1 MRTQQ
6 TNLIVLIALALPF
19 TLLAQTPINKTIPAQ
34 TGQTVVMHFDYPE
47 LIKVSTWDK
56 NEVLITGTISINNG
70 ENDDAFELITSTTGG
85 TISIRNEIRNMK
97 SLPQR
102 ITVVDGSQ
110 KMVFKNKEEL
120 KKYEAEHGK
129 RKYDVQSW
137 GVDMDIIIEVK
148 VPKNMETKVECVYG
162 MVEIKDFNGPLI
174 VDATYG
180 GVDAA
185 LVEKN
190 VGEVI
195 AETNYGDI
203 FTNFDTK
210 FGGDLS
216 RDEAFHTLVSAKPG
230 KGPKYIFDSKY
241 GNVYLRKAVQ

>member
-1 MRTQQ
+1 MK
-6 TNLIVLIALALPF
+6 
-19 TLLAQTPINKTIPAQ
+19 TLLALFIILAAVVLPGKQYAQTAINKTLPAQ
-34 TGQTVVMHFDYPE
+34 PGQSIVMHFDYPD

-56 NEVLITGTISINNG
+56 NEIAITGTVSINTG
-70 ENDDAFELITSTTGG
+70 ENDDAFELITSTTGS
-85 TISIRNEIRNMK
+85 TISIRNEIKNMK
-97 SLPQR
+97 NLPQR
-102 ITVVDGSQ
+102 ITIVDGAQ

-120 KKYEAEHGK
+120 KKYEAQNGK
-129 RKYDVQSW
+129 RKYDMQSW
-137 GVDMDIIIEVK
+137 GVDMDILIEIK

-190 VGEVI
+190 VGEVV

-203 FTNFDTK
+203 YTNFDTK
-210 FGGDLS
+210 FGGELS
-216 RDEAFHTLVSAKPG
+216 RNEAFHTLVMAKPG
-230 KGPKYIFDSKY
+230 KGPKYTFDSKY
-241 GNVYLRKAVQ
+241 GNVYLRKAAN